1 MEAGAHG
8 KGGDRSGAGALLHD
22 VGKVYEEYAPLLR
35 KEQKLAPEER
45 SLLESPP
52 VRSAE
57 LVTTISSLRGA
68 VERAVRDHHESY
80 DGTGYP
86 SKLAGE
92 RIRIGAR
99 IIMIADTL
107 DAMTTDRPYRNALP
121 FDRVV
126 EELRR
131 YAGRQFDP
139 HLADIA
145 VRSPTIRRL
154 LGDVGVQKFGLAVSL
169 SRKDLLR
176 KEREAVERSS

>member
-57 LVTTISSLRGA
+57 LVTTISSLRGP
-68 VERAVRDHHESY
+68 VELAVRHHHENF

-86 SKLAGE
+86 SRLAGA
-92 RIRIGAR
+92 RIPIGAR

-107 DAMTTDRPYRNALP
+107 DAMTTDRPYRMALP
-121 FDRVV
+121 FERVV
-126 EELRR
+126 DELRR
-131 YAGRQFDP
+131 YAGKQFDP
-139 HLADIA
+139 DLVEVA
-145 VRSPTIRRL
+145 VRSPTIL
-154 LGDVGVQKFGLAVSL
+154 PLVSVVAEQKPEIASTIKKMQLTLADRVAGL
-169 SRKDLLR
+169 
-176 KEREAVERSS
+176 

>member
-1 MEAGAHG
+1 VDQIATA
-8 KGGDRSGAGALLHD
+8 ALLHD

-35 KEQKLAPEER
+35 KEQKLTPEER
-45 SLLESPP
+45 SLLESHP

-57 LVTTISSLRGA
+57 LVTTISSLRGP
-68 VERAVRDHHESY
+68 VELAVRHHHENY

-92 RIRIGAR
+92 RIPVGAR

-154 LGDVGVQKFGLAVSL
+154 LGDAEIQKVGLAVSL

-176 KEREAVERSS
+176 KERAAV